1 MILSRPEAPEKE
13 GEDNMGLY
21 RRGKTFWFNIMYQGR
36 RMQESLGTDDRKLAE
51 KIYAKTLTDI
61 IEGRYFDSAKAK
73 NTFFEEM
80 VEKYLDE
87 HAHSRDEHTVKKLLA
102 FFKGYTLFE
111 MSTRFIAEYRT
122 MRSKKVKPATVYQ
135 ELALLRRMFNVAIRE
150 WEWIK
155 DNPVARLSFS
165 VGNKNAR
172 DRWLTLEEEGRLL
185 EQATNPRWLRTLL
198 MVALHT
204 GMRRG
209 EILGLEWPSVDLNRR
224 AITVERSK
232 NGEKRII
239 PMSVTLFN
247 TLKDTKVRGIAGTV
261 FPVSIRSLRVA
272 FEGTLK
278 KARIEN
284 CHFHDLRHTFATRL
298 VQNGVDLYKV
308 KELLGHKSITMTMRY
323 AHHYPESLRGSVEV
337 LDHCYNFTTFEA
349 QGN

>member
-1 MILSRPEAPEKE
+1 
-13 GEDNMGLY
+13 MGLY

-61 IEGRYFDSAKAK
+61 IEGRYFDSVKAK
-73 NTFFEEM
+73 NTLFEEM

-87 HAHSRDEHTVKKLLA
+87 HAHSRDEHTVKKLRA

-111 MSTRFIAEYRT
+111 MNTRLVAEYRNL
-122 MRSKKVKPATVYQ
+122 RSKKVKPATVYQ

-185 EQATNPRWLRTLL
+185 EQATNPRWLRTLR

-224 AITVERSK
+224 AIMVQRSK

-239 PMSVTLFN
+239 PMSATLLN
-247 TLKDTKVRGIAGTV
+247 TLQGAKVRGIAGKV
-261 FPVSIRSLRVA
+261 FPVSVRSLRVA
-272 FEGTLK
+272 FDGALK
-278 KARIEN
+278 KAGIEN

-323 AHHYPESLRGSVEV
+323 AHHYPESLRGSFEV
-337 LDHCYNFTTFEA
+337 LDHCYNFATFEA
-349 QGN
+349 QVVDR

>member
-1 MILSRPEAPEKE
+1 
-13 GEDNMGLY
+13 MGLY

-61 IEGRYFDSAKAK
+61 IEGRYFDSVKAK
-73 NTFFEEM
+73 NTLFEEM

-87 HAHSRDEHTVKKLLA
+87 HAHSRDEHTVKKLRA

-111 MSTRFIAEYRT
+111 MNTRLVAEYRNL
-122 MRSKKVKPATVYQ
+122 RSKKVKPATVYQ

-224 AITVERSK
+224 AIMVQRSK

-239 PMSVTLFN
+239 PMSATLLN
-247 TLKDTKVRGIAGTV
+247 PLQGAKVRGIAGKV
-261 FPVSIRSLRVA
+261 FPVSVRSLRVA
-272 FEGTLK
+272 FDGALK
-278 KARIEN
+278 KAGIEN

-323 AHHYPESLRGSVEV
+323 AHHYPESLRGSFEV
-337 LDHCYNFTTFEA
+337 LDHCYNFATFEA
-349 QGN
+349 QVVDR

>member
-1 MILSRPEAPEKE
+1 
-13 GEDNMGLY
+13 MGLY

-61 IEGRYFDSAKAK
+61 IEGRYFDSVKAK
-73 NTFFEEM
+73 NTLFEEM

-87 HAHSRDEHTVKKLLA
+87 HAHSRDEHTVKKLRA

-111 MSTRFIAEYRT
+111 MNTRLVAEYRNL
-122 MRSKKVKPATVYQ
+122 RSKKVKPATVYQ

-239 PMSVTLFN
+239 PMSATLLN
-247 TLKDTKVRGIAGTV
+247 TLQGAKVRGIAGKV
-261 FPVSIRSLRVA
+261 FPVSVRSLRVA
-272 FEGTLK
+272 FDGALK
-278 KARIEN
+278 KAGIEN
-284 CHFHDLRHTFATRL
+284 CRFHDLRHTFATRL

-337 LDHCYNFTTFEA
+337 LDHCYNFATFEA
-349 QGN
+349 QVVDR